1 MTQPFYPLHW
11 VALAC
16 TTQNGSSSVFSGGF
30 NYTRHR
36 SMALASGFRRL
47 RYHGRSPRRLPR
59 SHLPVPHR
67 WRSETMLSSIQT
79 LATRRRSKPP
89 PIIAGRQGGDPPFL
103 AFHLHPIRFRD
114 EARSPMRSK
123 LLQLERRSFRHGLDS
138 LLESDACQAPRLPR
152 DHGSRDGVVREK
164 LQEPEEA
171 LVRLL

>member
-1 MTQPFYPLHW
+1 
-11 VALAC
+11 
-16 TTQNGSSSVFSGGF
+16 
-30 NYTRHR
+30 
-36 SMALASGFRRL
+36 MALASGFRRL